1 MKTSV
6 VVLARNFEY
15 GLVSL
20 RDRSIFCLNSL
31 IDSFDEVSYV
41 DWGSPNHSL
50 LYDIKDHLNFKGNLK
65 HFVITPEVAEILTGG
80 DPKAQKPC
88 EVLARNIGIRRS
100 TGDWIVSTNIDIISP
115 SREELTTLFNSLDRK
130 TMYTISRRGVDFEEM
145 KQAHNLSGH
154 QGDVYSNWK
163 YLKQYLDE
171 TSEPRKVTE
180 KIAENDDY
188 SIINCCG
195 DFQCA
200 TKEVWNTIKGFE
212 EDLIYTLY
220 SDTNVQMKSVMHGY
234 GLKALFDPGV
244 YHIDHGPGGGGFM
257 SGLNPVANDPYRA
270 LGYRGT
276 TLNKPTWEFSDIE
289 IEYEIL

>member
-50 LYDIKDHLNFKGNLK
+50 LYDIKDRLNFKGNLK